1 MKYFYLIIFILFTNC
16 SLNNPVEKSGVVN
29 LRIKINEIKINE
41 TNKND
46 VSKLIGPPIIIDSF
60 DKNIWTFV
68 ETIKKSN
75 IFGKKVLV
83 LNDVLILKFNNLG
96 IVSDYETYDINS
108 IKDVEFSKII
118 TKNDTRSGLIDNI
131 LASSKK
137 RVEMLQKNRN

>member
-1 MKYFYLIIFILFTNC
+1 MRYFYLIIFILFTNC

-108 IKDVEFSKII
+108 IKDIEFSKIV
-118 TKNDTRSGLIDNI
+118 TNSDLKSGLIENI

-137 RVEMLQKNRN
+137 RIEMLQKNRN